1 MLQAWQYAVSSV
13 ERGMTATEG
22 YQDYYAGGGAI
33 RTSDWYYL
41 ARQARESM
49 ATGDV
54 VAGQPWATPIPGQ
67 AYTTSGY
74 DYGEKYV
81 TVADVQ
87 YFDLETEE
95 LVKRTVT
102 VENDELTPWSETEDA
117 IQDVVDRYGVLG
129 GAAGVDIVRA
139 RFYTPSWTQE

>member
-1 MLQAWQYAVSSV
+1 MLGAWQYAVSAA
-13 ERGMTATEG
+13 EHGMTPTEG
-22 YQDYYAGGGAI
+22 YRDYTAGGGQI

-41 ARQARESM
+41 ASQARE
-49 ATGDV
+49 AKAIGDI

-81 TVADVQ
+81 AVADVQ
-87 YFDLETEE
+87 YFDLETGEI
-95 LVKRTVT
+95 VKRTVT
-102 VENDELTPWSETEDA
+102 VESNELSPWTEVEDA

-129 GAAGVDIVRA
+129 GAAGVEIVRA
-139 RFYTPSWTQE
+139 RFWTPSSMQE